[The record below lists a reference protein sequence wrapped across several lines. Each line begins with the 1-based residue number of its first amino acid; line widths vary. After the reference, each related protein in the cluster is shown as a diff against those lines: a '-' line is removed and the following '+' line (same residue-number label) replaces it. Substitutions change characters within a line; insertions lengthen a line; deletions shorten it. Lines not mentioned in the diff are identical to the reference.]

1 MKQFPLIYLM
11 SENKTHWSC
20 DENICHETKKY
31 ARLNLNGFNKEVF
44 FFSQMHFVVG
54 IGMFCKLFVVQN
66 EKK

>member
-1 MKQFPLIYLM
+1 MKRFPLIYLM

-20 DENICHETKKY
+20 NENICHETKKY
-31 ARLNLNGFNKEVF
+31 ARFNLIGFNKEAL

-54 IGMFCKLFVVQN
+54 SCMFYKLFVVQN